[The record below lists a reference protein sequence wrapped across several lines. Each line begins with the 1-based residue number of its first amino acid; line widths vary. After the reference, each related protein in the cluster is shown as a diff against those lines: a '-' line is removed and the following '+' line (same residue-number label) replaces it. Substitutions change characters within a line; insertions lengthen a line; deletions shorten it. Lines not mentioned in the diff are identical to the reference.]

1 MNNILKTWLIAIIT
15 LLFSIVCFIAFSQTY
30 KQDARYEAYQRFKII
45 RQDEALIKCKESYL
59 KSKYERVY
67 SDKLDSTLTECS
79 KSLVLVHNEATKM
92 LFKQK
97 SIVDSLV
104 LLNDNMN
111 KEYMSDIDRLK
122 KKLEK
127 KRKSQTIVWFLFG
140 SLMTAMYLSK

>member
-1 MNNILKTWLIAIIT
+1 
-15 LLFSIVCFIAFSQTY
+15 
-30 KQDARYEAYQRFKII
+30 
-45 RQDEALIKCKESYL
+45 
-59 KSKYERVY
+59 
-67 SDKLDSTLTECS
+67 
-79 KSLVLVHNEATKM
+79 LVHNEATKM

-127 KRKSQTIVWFLFG
+127 KRKSQTIVWFLLG